1 VEGVKEKAAVK
12 RVIAALAEHGLTG
25 EVHVLSDSAR
35 TAQEAASALGIEVG
49 QIASSLI
56 FKLPDDS
63 PLLVITSG
71 RHRVNTELV
80 AKNLGIEKLGR
91 VDDDYVKEKSGF
103 SIGGVA
109 PIGWVS
115 PTTILIDQALND
127 YQVVWAAAGHP
138 HAVYPTTRFEHCQP
152 CQLQRHLPATRNQIF
167 ERLTLMNMN
176 ALLALQF
183 ARQELSQRC
192 FPIEPVQ
199 IGHHLD

>member
-1 VEGVKEKAAVK
+1 MEGVKEKAAVK

-25 EVHVLSDSAR
+25 EVKVLSDSAR

-71 RHRVNTELV
+71 RPRVDTDLV

-91 VDDDYVKEKSGF
+91 VDADYVKEKSGF

-115 PTTILIDQALND
+115 AATILIDQALNE

-138 HAVYPTTRFEHCQP
+138 HAVYPTT
-152 CQLQRHLPATRNQIF
+152 
-167 ERLTLMNMN
+167 
-176 ALLALQF
+176 F
-183 ARQELSQRC
+183 AELIVC
-192 FPIEPVQ
+192 TGAKPMIVGEN
-199 IGHHLD
+199 